1 MNSTAAAVV
10 VIVISALILAVM
22 AGIGGFVVGR
32 AHAADNNTA
41 RERRIKIVEAALASA
56 AVEALWV
63 TEVTQDGR
71 YIIDAPGH
79 GRIIVHVPEEGTTD
93 TVDEG

>member
-1 MNSTAAAVV
+1 MNSTAAAV
-10 VIVISALILAVM
+10 IVIIIAALVLACM
-22 AGIGGFVVGR
+22 AGIAGYTLGR
-32 AHAADNNTA
+32 ARATDNNTA

-56 AVEALWV
+56 AAEALWV